1 MYHMNADMRT
11 QSTAA
16 ELVRSAR
23 SRRRLSQ
30 RELAK
35 LANVPQSTV
44 ANIESGGRQPSVAML
59 ERLLA
64 AAGFR
69 LEAKLANVIR
79 PSFLLERHRSEV
91 ARLFARYPIKKA
103 WVFGSVARGDDTPN
117 SDLDVLV
124 ALRDGAQFD
133 DYLDLADELGE
144 LLGCPVDVVTTKE
157 LESNEL
163 LQRRVRRDLR
173 PLDVAA

>member
-1 MYHMNADMRT
+1 MREVKG
-11 QSTAA
+11 QRGSTAA
-16 ELVRSAR
+16 DLVRSAR
-23 SRRRLSQ
+23 ARRRLSQ

-44 ANIESGGRQPSVAML
+44 ANVETGGRQPSVVML

-69 LEAKLANVIR
+69 LETKLANAIR
-79 PSFLLERHRSEV
+79 PSVLLERHRSDV
-91 ARLFARYPIKKA
+91 ARVLARYPVEKA

-117 SDLDVLV
+117 SDLDVLIAFSEGV
-124 ALRDGAQFD
+124 PFD
-133 DYLDLADELGE
+133 DYLNLADELGE
-144 LLGCPVDVVTTKE
+144 VLGCPVDVVTMKE

-163 LQRRVRRDLR
+163 LQRRVKRDLQL
-173 PLDVAA
+173 LDTATG